1 MNATLTIDSG
11 ERDTLH
17 GLLYR
22 RLLILAENL
31 SGLAKVEGITV
42 EALCER
48 FGDDLRLME
57 EIGWVFETDP
67 ESIELVMPAETL
79 AETLKRLRR
88 DARRA
93 PFSIR
98 HKREPKESVDERW
111 RRFRQAVEV
120 CEELLDRLD
129 SLAREQEDETPLSAA
144 SPERVAS
151 HELSPYRPVTDGF
164 ILAAVERAVRHEQ
177 EEEVLTSDL
186 TAHLGFEGKPA
197 TNRLLFPRLEEMRQA
212 GLLTSTERRGE
223 PFWSLTSVGRERLD
237 KEREAG
243 ETGDLPE
250 SPQHRAWRHARV
262 EAALR
267 IEEFKDH
274 VNQLWE
280 ETDDLLNR
288 YHPANSAQWFELS
301 ERLHHATWRLG
312 SATYC
317 LNEWIEPADERP
329 SVDEAPGPRPGR
341 RAVFA
346 WDQEPKQEPG
356 GAA

>member
-1 MNATLTIDSG
+1 MNATLTIDSR

-42 EALCER
+42 EELCER

-57 EIGWVFETDP
+57 EIGWVFETDQ

-144 SPERVAS
+144 SPEQVAS

-164 ILAAVERAVRHEQ
+164 ILAAVERAALHEQ

-186 TAHLGFEGKPA
+186 THHLGFEGKPA
-197 TNRLLFPRLEEMRQA
+197 TNRLLFPRLEELRQA

-223 PFWSLTSVGRERLD
+223 PFWSLTSVGREQLAN
-237 KEREAG
+237 EREAG
-243 ETGDLPE
+243 EVGDLPE

-280 ETDDLLNR
+280 ETGDLLNR
-288 YHPANSAQWFELS
+288 YHPANSAEWFELS

-329 SVDEAPGPRPGR
+329 SVDEAPGPSPGR

-346 WDQEPKQEPG
+346 WDQEPKQESG
-356 GAA
+356 GSA